1 MVMVV
6 FTKEKVKGLMA
17 ENGLKQIDIAVEL
30 NISIVA
36 LQNKLNGKTD
46 FKLDEI
52 RQLARTFNVAFII
65 PNKED

>member
-1 MVMVV
+1 MVE
-6 FTKEKVKGLMA
+6 FSKEKVKGLMA

-36 LQNKLNGKTD
+36 LQQKLSGKTD

-52 RQLARTFNVAFII
+52 RQLARTFNVDFII

>member
-1 MVMVV
+1 MVE

-36 LQNKLNGKTD
+36 LQQKLNGKTD

-52 RQLARTFNVAFII
+52 RQLARTFNVDFII

>member
-1 MVMVV
+1 MVE

-36 LQNKLNGKTD
+36 LQQKLNGKTD

-52 RQLARTFNVAFII
+52 RQLARTFNVDFVI
-65 PNKED
+65 PNKEE

>member
-1 MVMVV
+1 MVI

-30 NISIVA
+30 GISLVA

-52 RQLARTFNVAFII
+52 RQLARTFNVDFII

>member
-1 MVMVV
+1 MVV

-30 NISIVA
+30 GISLVA

-52 RQLARTFNVAFII
+52 RQLARTFNVDFII

>member
-1 MVMVV
+1 MVE

-36 LQNKLNGKTD
+36 LQQKLSGKTD

-52 RQLARTFNVAFII
+52 RQLARTFNVDFII
-65 PNKED
+65 SNKEAN

>member
-1 MVMVV
+1 MVV

-17 ENGLKQIDIAVEL
+17 ENGLKQIDVAVEL
-30 NISIVA
+30 GISLVA
-36 LQNKLNGKTD
+36 LQQKLNGKTD

-52 RQLARTFNVAFII
+52 RQLARTFNVDFII

>member
-1 MVMVV
+1 MVE

-36 LQNKLNGKTD
+36 LQQKLNGKTD

-52 RQLARTFNVAFII
+52 RQLARTFNVDFII
-65 PNKED
+65 PNKEE